1 MVRNSEGLDWGRWWG
16 LNSYPR
22 GVQWQEGKGR
32 PQLGW
37 GASWSQGAVGRW
49 PPMLLGHNE
58 QQVWGSLE
66 TPEGAAL
73 RQKRM
78 EWGSR

>member
-16 LNSYPR
+16 LDSYPR
-22 GVQWQEGKGR
+22 GVQWQEGEG
-32 PQLGW
+32 QASAGW
-37 GASWSQGAVGRW
+37 GASWSRGHWKVAT
-49 PPMLLGHNE
+49 MLLGHNE

-66 TPEGAAL
+66 TREGAAL

-78 EWGSR
+78 ERGSR